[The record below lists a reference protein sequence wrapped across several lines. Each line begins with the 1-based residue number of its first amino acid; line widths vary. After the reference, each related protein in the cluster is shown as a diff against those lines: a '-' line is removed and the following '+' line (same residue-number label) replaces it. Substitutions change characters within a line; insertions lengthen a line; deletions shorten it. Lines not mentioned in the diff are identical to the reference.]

1 MDSGVG
7 GRGNL
12 TGFGFI
18 KDKNILN
25 FSLVPRSNQKNN
37 FSTLVRKNNNP
48 TYVFDS
54 GVYTR
59 YRRILNNKS

>member
-1 MDSGVG
+1 MDGGEG
-7 GRGNL
+7 GRGNF
-12 TGFGFI
+12 TGFGLI

-25 FSLVPRSNQKNN
+25 FSLAPRNNKVNN

-59 YRRILNNKS
+59 YRRILNNKN